1 MNKINTRD
9 EQYNQTHLLIYN
21 TFHALLQDNPFEKI
35 TVRQICTAC
44 DISIGSFYHHYKNKD
59 EIIESGYSL
68 FDEAIKEI
76 VLNKKSYSNTEEKLL
91 FLFELELD
99 MIGQQGYASAGALFG
114 NQLTYQNPYI
124 LDEERFFF
132 YELVAT
138 AQKYIEEKNMQADPK
153 KMIRRLLRV
162 SRGSIYDWC
171 LHKGDYPLVEET
183 LPIIKTLLETY

>member
-76 VLNKKSYSNTEEKLL
+76 ILNRKSYSNTEEKLL

-162 SRGSIYDWC
+162 SRGSIYVWC